1 MLILKFMLRQDFN
14 AAKFSLKISLE
25 SLQIDLQVFL
35 FHILSMVNAIT
46 TSTRVKLVQLPEP
59 RNSSESFAAFR
70 MV

>member
-1 MLILKFMLRQDFN
+1 MLRQDFN